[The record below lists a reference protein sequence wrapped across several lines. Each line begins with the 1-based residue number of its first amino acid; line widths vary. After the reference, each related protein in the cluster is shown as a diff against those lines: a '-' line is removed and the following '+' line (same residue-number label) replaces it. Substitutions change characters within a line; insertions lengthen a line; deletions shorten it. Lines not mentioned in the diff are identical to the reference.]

1 MLILGL
7 SDNHDAGA
15 AVVKD
20 GELLAACGQER
31 IDRQKNSGA
40 FPWQAIDTVLAQVG
54 ACPADVDRVVFGT
67 AYTPSTILRAMPGFH
82 HERKGEGNFSAL
94 LNAYICYQVG
104 LRRTGLDVLEIQASH
119 ALLRRR
125 LAARGFER
133 AELRLMDHH
142 EAHAHAAYR
151 SQPRSECLIITI
163 DAMGDGAS
171 VTVWVGRNGQLD
183 KHWEQ
188 SGLAAINTY
197 YSRITELLGFTPNRH
212 EGKITGLAA
221 YDDAPPELLEHMRHH
236 LRFVGPGFSRCDYWR
251 PHGPTDRYYSFIAR
265 YPKEQ
270 VAAATQRVLE
280 EAVTAFVEHHVAATG
295 VRHLAVAGGTFA
307 NVALNRRIAELPCV
321 DSIFV
326 YPNMGDGGLPVGAA
340 LGSAGA
346 PPRKLPHVYL
356 GPSFDAEHIERL
368 LASSGLPY
376 ERPADLPQRVAALI
390 AAKKVVAR
398 CDGAME
404 WGPRALGN
412 RSILYRP
419 DDPAVNDWLNKRL
432 KRTEFM
438 PFAPM
443 TLAEHAPDLYKGL
456 DKAADAARFMTV
468 CFEVSEQMTR
478 DCAGV
483 VHVDGTA
490 RPQVL
495 HREDSPRM
503 HELLEAFHR
512 ITGLPTIVNTS
523 FNMHEEPIV
532 CSPEDALRAWQ
543 AADLDALVLGPFLLE
558 RADDQSSS
566 GNPHT

>member
-1 MLILGL
+1 MFILGI

-15 AVVKD
+15 AVVVD
-20 GELLAACGQER
+20 GELLAAVGQER
-31 IDRQKNSGA
+31 LDRQKNSGA
-40 FPWQAIDTVLAQVG
+40 FPWQAIDTALDMVG
-54 ACPADVDRVVFGT
+54 ARPVDVDRVVFGT
-67 AYTPSTILRAMPGFH
+67 AYTPSTILRALPRFH
-82 HERKGEGNFSAL
+82 HARKAEGNFSYL
-94 LNAYICYQVG
+94 LNLYICYQVA
-104 LRRTGLDVLEIQASH
+104 LRRTGLEASEIQASQ
-119 ALLRRR
+119 ALLKRRMER
-125 LAARGFER
+125 RGFGR
-133 AELRLMDHH
+133 AELRMMDHH

-151 SQPRSECLIITI
+151 SQPRSECLVITI

-183 KHWEQ
+183 QHFEQ
-188 SGLAAINTY
+188 SGMAAINTY
-197 YSRITELLGFTPNRH
+197 YSRITQVLGYRPNRH

-221 YDDAPPELLEHMRHH
+221 YDTAPPELLEHMRRQM
-236 LRFVGPGFSRCDYWR
+236 RFVGPGFARLDYWR
-251 PHGPTDRYYSFIAR
+251 RQHPDDRFYSFVKR
-265 YPKEQ
+265 YSKEQ
-270 VAAATQRVLE
+270 VAAATQLALE
-280 EAVTAFVEHHVAATG
+280 EAVTAFVEHHVKATG
-295 VRHLAVAGGTFA
+295 VGHIAVAGGTFA
-307 NVALNRRIAELPCV
+307 NVAVNRRIAELDCV
-321 DSIFV
+321 DSLFV

-346 PPRKLPHVYL
+346 PPRHLPHVYL
-356 GPSFDAEHIERL
+356 GPSFDERHVERL
-368 LASSGLPY
+368 LQRSGLPH
-376 ERPADLPQRVAALI
+376 RKPANLPRDVAQLI
-390 AAKKVVAR
+390 ADKKVVAR

-432 KRTEFM
+432 QRTEFM

-443 TLAEHAPDLYKGL
+443 TLAERAPDLYKGL

-468 CFEVSEQMTR
+468 CFEVDESMKQNA
-478 DCAGV
+478 AGV

-495 HREDSPRM
+495 HREDNPRM
-503 HELLEAFHR
+503 HAILTEFEA

-543 AADLDALVLGPFLLE
+543 AADLDALVLGPFVLE
-558 RADDQSSS
+558 QEP
-566 GNPHT
+566 G

>member
-1 MLILGL
+1 MFILGI

-15 AVVKD
+15 AVVVD
-20 GELLAACGQER
+20 GKLLAAVGQER
-31 IDRQKNSGA
+31 MDRQKNSGA
-40 FPWQAIDTVLAQVG
+40 FPWQAIDSVLDMVSARPV
-54 ACPADVDRVVFGT
+54 DVDRVVFGT
-67 AYTPSTILRAMPGFH
+67 AYTPSTLLRALPGFH
-82 HERKGEGNFSAL
+82 HSRKSEGNFSYL
-94 LNAYICYQVG
+94 LNLYILYQVA
-104 LRRTGLDVLEIQASH
+104 LRRSGMDASEIRASS

-125 LAARGFER
+125 LDRRGFAE
-133 AELRLMDHH
+133 AELELMDHH
-142 EAHAHAAYR
+142 EAHAQAAYR
-151 SQPRSECLIITI
+151 SQPRSECLIITV

-171 VTVWVGRNGQLD
+171 ITVWVGRDGELTMEWD
-183 KHWEQ
+183 Q

-197 YSRITELLGFTPNRH
+197 YSRITQLLGYRPNRH

-221 YDDAPPELLEHMRHH
+221 YDEAPPELLDHMRKQLH
-236 LRFVGPGFSRCDYWR
+236 FVGPGFSRERYWR
-251 PHGPTDRYYSFIAR
+251 RQSTGDAFYSFVAR
-265 YPKEQ
+265 YSKEQ
-270 VAAATQRVLE
+270 VAAATQRALE
-280 EAVTAFVEHHVAATG
+280 EAMVGFVGHWVAATG
-295 VRHLAVAGGTFA
+295 VRHVAVSGGTFA
-307 NVALNRRIAELPCV
+307 NVAVNRHIAELPVV
-321 DSIFV
+321 DSLFV

-340 LGSAGA
+340 LGSARA
-346 PPRKLPHVYL
+346 VPARLHNVNL
-356 GPSFDAEHIERL
+356 GPSFDDRHIERL
-368 LASSGLPY
+368 LEGSGLDY
-376 ERPADLPQRVAALI
+376 QRPADLAGEVAQLI
-390 AAKKVVAR
+390 ADKKVVAR

-432 KRTEFM
+432 QRTEFM

-468 CFEVSEQMTR
+468 CFEVSEQMKH

-483 VHVDGTA
+483 VHIDGTA

-495 HREDSPRM
+495 HREDNPRM
-503 HELLEAFHR
+503 HELLSAFHA

-543 AADLDALVLGPFLLE
+543 AADLDALVLGPFVLE
-558 RADDQSSS
+558 RAGD
-566 GNPHT
+566 

>member
-1 MLILGL
+1 MFILGI

-15 AVVKD
+15 AVVVD
-20 GELLAACGQER
+20 GKLLAAVGQER
-31 IDRQKNSGA
+31 MDRLKNSGA
-40 FPWQAIDTVLAQVG
+40 FPWQAIDCALDMVG
-54 ACPADVDRVVFGT
+54 ARPVDVDRVVFGT
-67 AYTPSTILRAMPGFH
+67 AYTPSTLLRAMPRFH
-82 HERKGEGNFSAL
+82 HARRSEGNFNYL
-94 LNAYICYQVG
+94 LNLYILYQVA
-104 LRRTGLDVLEIQASH
+104 LRRSGLDAAEIQASH
-119 ALLRRR
+119 GLLRRR
-125 LAARGFER
+125 LDRRGFAR

-151 SQPRSECLIITI
+151 SQPRSECLVITI

-183 KHWEQ
+183 LHFEQ

-197 YSRITELLGFTPNRH
+197 YSRITQLLGFTPNRH

-221 YDDAPPELLEHMRHH
+221 YDQAPPELLEHMRRQ
-236 LRFVGPGFSRCDYWR
+236 LRFAAPGFSRVDYWR
-251 PHGPTDRYYSFIAR
+251 RQEPGDRFYSFVAR
-265 YPKEQ
+265 YSREQ
-270 VAAATQRVLE
+270 VAAATQRTLE
-280 EAVTAFVEHHVAATG
+280 EAVTAFVQHHVEATG
-295 VRHLAVAGGTFA
+295 VRHVAVAGGTFA
-307 NVALNRRIAELPCV
+307 NVAVNRHIAELPEV
-321 DSIFV
+321 ESLFV

-346 PPRKLPHVYL
+346 VPGHLPHVYL
-356 GPSFDAEHIERL
+356 GPSYDDRHIERL
-368 LASSGLPY
+368 LGGSGLAHR
-376 ERPADLPQRVAALI
+376 RPAHLSADVARLI
-390 AAKKVVAR
+390 ADKKVVAR

-432 KRTEFM
+432 QRTEFM

-443 TLAEHAPDLYKGL
+443 TLAERAPDLYRGL

-468 CFEVSEQMTR
+468 CFEVSPEMAR
-478 DCAGV
+478 DCSGV

-495 HREDSPRM
+495 HRADNPSM
-503 HELLEAFHR
+503 HELLVELEK
-512 ITGLPTIVNTS
+512 ISGLHTIVNTS

-532 CSPEDALRAWQ
+532 CSPADALRAWQ
-543 AADLDALVLGPFLLE
+543 AADLDALVLGPFVLE
-558 RADDQSSS
+558 RA
-566 GNPHT
+566 GR

>member
-1 MLILGL
+1 MFILGI

-15 AVVKD
+15 AVVVD
-20 GELLAACGQER
+20 GKLLAAVGQER
-31 IDRQKNSGA
+31 MDRQKNSGA
-40 FPWQAIDTVLAQVG
+40 FPWQAIDSVLDMVG
-54 ACPADVDRVVFGT
+54 ARPVDVDRVVFGT
-67 AYTPSTILRAMPGFH
+67 AYTPSTLLRALPGLH
-82 HERKGEGNFSAL
+82 HTSKDQGNFSYL
-94 LNAYICYQVG
+94 LNLYILYQVA
-104 LRRTGLDVLEIQASH
+104 LRRSGLDASEIQASS
-119 ALLRRR
+119 ALLRKRMDR
-125 LAARGFER
+125 RGFAR
-133 AELRLMDHH
+133 AELELMDHH
-142 EAHAHAAYR
+142 EAHAQAAYR
-151 SQPRSECLIITI
+151 SQPRSECLIITV

-171 VTVWVGRNGQLD
+171 VTVWVGRGGKLAMQWD
-183 KHWEQ
+183 Q

-197 YSRITELLGFTPNRH
+197 YSRITQLLGFRPNRH

-221 YDDAPPELLEHMRHH
+221 YAEPPPELLDHMRKQ
-236 LRFVGPGFSRCDYWR
+236 LSFVGPGFTRERYWQ
-251 PHGPTDRYYSFIAR
+251 PQSTTDRFYSFVAR
-265 YPKEQ
+265 YSKEQ
-270 VAAATQRVLE
+270 VAAATQRALE
-280 EAVTAFVEHHVAATG
+280 EAMVGFVSHWVAATG
-295 VRHLAVAGGTFA
+295 VRHVAVSGGTFA
-307 NVALNRRIAELPCV
+307 NVAVNRRIAELPEV
-321 DSIFV
+321 DSLFV

-340 LGSAGA
+340 LGAAGA
-346 PPRKLPHVYL
+346 EPAHLPHVFL
-356 GPSFDAEHIERL
+356 GPSYDDRHIERL
-368 LASSGLPY
+368 LEGAGVAFT
-376 ERPADLPQRVAALI
+376 RPADLAGEVAQLI
-390 AAKKVVAR
+390 ADKRVVAR

-532 CSPEDALRAWQ
+532 CSPADALRAWQ
-543 AADLDALVLGPFLLE
+543 AADLDALVLGPFVIR
-558 RADDQSSS
+558 RAEQ
-566 GNPHT
+566 GP